1 MSLLKKVAI
10 ASSVLSVVVI
20 AGSLYY
26 YDVTYS
32 KKDNVKIEKKVIKK
46 EEVEVINTNNISIV
60 NEIKDGKLVIT
71 LENISKRDL
80 TDVVVEAE
88 YTNKKMAEIF
98 IDKISKDGKKIIEI
112 PLEKT
117 TESASIKNNKTIN
130 NDLRLIEEKEFK
142 NGESSGKVYVS
153 SIKLQSKDGYK
164 KIVSNSTLQENEKN
178 ELLNK
183 INENNVSDI
192 EKIFEEKGILSKLE
206 LSEDVV
212 LFNSS
217 EDRLVIEKQEVN
229 NNQTN
234 NTEQNTQ
241 EQGTSEEV
249 AQPVTPVQPVTP
261 APVVPVSPV
270 TPVTPVEPVAPTTSV
285 DTVTPVTPVEPNS
298 GSTE

>member
-98 IDKISKDGKKIIEI
+98 IDKLAKDAKKTIEI
-112 PLEKT
+112 PLEKVS
-117 TESASIKNNKTIN
+117 ESASIKNNKTIN
-130 NDLRLIEEKEFK
+130 NELRLLEEKEFK
-142 NGESSGKVYVS
+142 NGEVVGKVYVS

-164 KIVSNSTLQENEKN
+164 QIVSNSTLQENEKN

-192 EKIFEEKGILSKLE
+192 EKIFEEKGILPKLE

-229 NNQTN
+229 DNQPN
-234 NTEQNTQ
+234 NTEQTTQ

-249 AQPVTPVQPVTP
+249 AQPVTPVQPVAP
-261 APVVPVSPV
+261 APVVPVAPV
-270 TPVTPVEPVAPTTSV
+270 TPVAPVEPVAPTTSV
-285 DTVTPVTPVEPNS
+285 ETVTPVTPIEPSS